1 MVVRWVSN
9 MKKLLNVLFY
19 FLTVLLMASTISSYQ
34 TLDLVE
40 MILFTVMMFMLG
52 CVVTLDI
59 LNLVAKLA
67 KEKSGE

>member
-1 MVVRWVSN
+1 

>member
-1 MVVRWVSN
+1 
-9 MKKLLNVLFY
+9 
-19 FLTVLLMASTISSYQ
+19 MASTISSYQ

>member
-9 MKKLLNVLFY
+9 MKKL
-19 FLTVLLMASTISSYQ
+19 LTVLLMASTISSYQ

>member
-1 MVVRWVSN
+1 

-19 FLTVLLMASTISSYQ
+19 FLTVLLMGSTISSYQ

>member
-1 MVVRWVSN
+1 

-19 FLTVLLMASTISSYQ
+19 FLTVLLMASTISNYQ

>member
-1 MVVRWVSN
+1 M
-9 MKKLLNVLFY
+9 LNVLFY

>member
-1 MVVRWVSN
+1 
-9 MKKLLNVLFY
+9 MKKLLNVLYY